1 MREGWNEYLYNKPMI
16 HETLD
21 LVIDYKCGTQETV

>member
-1 MREGWNEYLYNKPMI
+1 MRDGWNEYLYKPMI

-21 LVIDYKCGTQETV
+21 LAIDYKCGTQETV